1 LSWLPSRHKVVKE
14 ESPPRDERMLLSNL
28 FTPKLRNTKLS
39 SPDSL
44 SKPAWAFQSVANSKS
59 LAKSEMLCF
68 VDHHE
73 GFYKRKVEN
82 IPKKPNKKI
91 EN

>member
-1 LSWLPSRHKVVKE
+1 
-14 ESPPRDERMLLSNL
+14 MLLSNL

-39 SPDSL
+39 SPDIL
-44 SKPAWAFQSVANSKS
+44 SKPAWAFQSVANSKSLAKS